1 MVAFEWY
8 NLDND
13 NVNRELN
20 IMINLTGFKH
30 LEMFHN
36 VLNTSL
42 LDVKIILNVLND
54 DISYC
59 KNYDIFGICYG
70 VCEYYKLSDPKER
83 RRIFLNK
90 KIVENSKKSVIEML
104 KIISDIYLIYL
115 ERLKNDINFLN
126 ENFFLMKRKNI

>member
-1 MVAFEWY
+1 MVTFEWY

-13 NVNRELN
+13 NVSRELN
-20 IMINLTGFKH
+20 IMINLMGFKH
-30 LEMFHN
+30 LEMFHS

-42 LDVKIILNVLND
+42 LDVKIILNALND

-59 KNYDIFGICYG
+59 KNYDIFGSCYG
-70 VCEYYKLSDPKER
+70 VCEYRLSDTKER

-90 KIVENSKKSVIEML
+90 KIVENGKKTLIEML
-104 KIISDIYLIYL
+104 KIIRDIYLIYL

-126 ENFFLMKRKNI
+126 KNFFLMKRKNI

>member
-1 MVAFEWY
+1 MVTFEWY

-13 NVNRELN
+13 NASRELN
-20 IMINLTGFKH
+20 IMINLLGFKH

-70 VCEYYKLSDPKER
+70 VCEYRLSDPKER